1 MIKYLQKQDLQNPIK
16 ECDELLKTMKKLG
29 LQLEMEQVE
38 TNFDYFS
45 GLVIKIKEMI
55 SQENSQRYKIQEL
68 TNIVEY
74 GSIINLDDEEYWQIT
89 TEKLSQK
96 L

>member
-1 MIKYLQKQDLQNPIK
+1 
-16 ECDELLKTMKKLG
+16 
-29 LQLEMEQVE
+29 MEQVE